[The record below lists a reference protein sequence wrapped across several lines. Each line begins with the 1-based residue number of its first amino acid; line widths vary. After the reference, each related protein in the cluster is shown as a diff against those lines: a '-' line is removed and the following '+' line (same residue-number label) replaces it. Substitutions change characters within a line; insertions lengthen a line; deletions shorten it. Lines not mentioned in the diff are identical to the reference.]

1 MTEQTIVRPDYA
13 ATNRARI
20 GSITFEVGPEM
31 TTIHYPGDTSEIRT
45 SQIYRGF
52 VRMLDWMRGFDAF
65 RMEGDFTITE
75 TDGGRTWEF
84 GFAQLHA
91 DSTRTP
97 YTERLPMGEAADFCR
112 WVANMAAPHTTNGH
126 LSPAG
131 RLPQPGEFS
140 EHFFIDRLLLEGSK

>member
-1 MTEQTIVRPDYA
+1 M

-31 TTIHYPGDTSEIRT
+31 TTIEYPEGTSGIRT
-45 SQIYRGF
+45 SQVFRGF

-75 TDGGRTWEF
+75 VEGGLFWEF

-97 YTERLPMGEAADFCR
+97 YAERFPMGEAADFCR
-112 WVANMAAPHTTNGH
+112 WVANLAAPHTTNGH
-126 LSPAG
+126 LSPVG

-140 EHFFIDRLLLEGSK
+140 EHYIIDRVPAAR